1 MIGSPGQKNSEL
13 YLKGVD
19 TDLHHFISFL
29 KSPIGGS
36 WDDNEI
42 AGLFKC
48 PSENLIELFQ
58 SITTDFL
65 LVYFSGHGH
74 HTLKD
79 TFIKINDS
87 ESLSISQLISIIR
100 APKAL
105 IIIDSKSKT
114 LDKEYSNLL
123 SSYYLTFKSTYSQ
136 SNTSEK
142 YKKIISECPDS
153 IVIAY
158 SCSVGEISNDTK
170 LGGLYTYS
178 LLKTSL
184 QWHEYQAENNVL
196 SFTGANY
203 LSNQYLKNI
212 SDIEQNPQIRKI
224 NNSDKDV
231 NLPFAIKL
239 CSH

>member
-1 MIGSPGQKNSEL
+1 
-13 YLKGVD
+13 LK
-19 TDLHHFISFL
+19 
-29 KSPIGGS
+29 
-36 WDDNEI
+36 
-42 AGLFKC
+42 
-48 PSENLIELFQ
+48 
-58 SITTDFL
+58 
-65 LVYFSGHGH
+65 
-74 HTLKD
+74 
-79 TFIKINDS
+79 
-87 ESLSISQLISIIR
+87 
-100 APKAL
+100 
-105 IIIDSKSKT
+105 
-114 LDKEYSNLL
+114 
-123 SSYYLTFKSTYSQ
+123 
-136 SNTSEK
+136 K

-158 SCSVGEISNDTK
+158 SCSFGEISNDTE

-196 SFTGANY
+196 SITGANY

-212 SDIEQNPQIRKI
+212 SVIEQNPQIRKI